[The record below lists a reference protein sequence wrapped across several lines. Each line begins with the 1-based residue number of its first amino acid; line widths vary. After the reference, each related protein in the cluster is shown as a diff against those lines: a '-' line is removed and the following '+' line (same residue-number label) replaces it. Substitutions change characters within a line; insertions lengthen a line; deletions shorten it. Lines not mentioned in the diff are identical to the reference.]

1 MIAVIVRTSEFVN
14 MLVYLNHKIKVKLQS
29 VQIIVRNPL
38 FNTTFAFE
46 LEETT
51 TGNLF
56 GYLKAFKKQL
66 LFL

>member
-38 FNTTFAFE
+38 FYTTFAFE

-51 TGNLF
+51 TGNLL

>member
-56 GYLKAFKKQL
+56 G
-66 LFL
+66 

>member
-1 MIAVIVRTSEFVN
+1 MHYDSCNRKRTSEFVN

-38 FNTTFAFE
+38 FYTIFAFE

-56 GYLKAFKKQL
+56 G
-66 LFL
+66 

>member
-14 MLVYLNHKIKVKLQS
+14 MLVLNHKIKVKLQS